1 MDNFTLDELNELV
14 NNNYRNELEFVS
26 HSFQQINASN
36 EASYFVETT
45 DNLVGL
51 VYITDR
57 GEDAPNG
64 RYRIS
69 TASLQPRDVLRAAQE
84 AAANVVREA
93 TEAAN

>member
-45 DNLVGL
+45 GNLVGL

-64 RYRIS
+64 RYRMS
-69 TASLQPRDVLRAAQE
+69 TDSLQDKDVLAAARE
-84 AAANVVREA
+84 EAANVAREA
-93 TEAAN
+93 GV